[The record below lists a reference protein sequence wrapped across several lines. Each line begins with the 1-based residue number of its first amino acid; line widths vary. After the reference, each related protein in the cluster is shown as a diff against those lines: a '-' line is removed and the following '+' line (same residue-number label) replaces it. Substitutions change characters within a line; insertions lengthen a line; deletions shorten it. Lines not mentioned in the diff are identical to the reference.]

1 MRNTAASMKELK
13 MLEEQEK
20 KAELAAQKKPQM
32 HKRPKEL
39 SVNHAAA
46 MAAPAEGNET
56 AGKTVA
62 AAAAG
67 GLTSREDENKPASPF
82 KSVEGATP
90 VAKPASPFRPA
101 TQQNNNG
108 AIMTSAFKPSAGA
121 HNPSDKIVSS
131 AFKPSSG
138 AHNPSDKIVSSAFK
152 QTQKFTPQKGPSAAA
167 TSATQSDNEA
177 VKLARERAE
186 AAREQ
191 QAMRE
196 AMKAQKAAPAPAAKS
211 EAKPAHAPI
220 KRPSAF
226 SVNRAAAAAAG
237 TVETAKPVDPAPEV
251 KKPTGTSLGSVAP
264 ATESSKSGPVISPF
278 RAKTSSNSNQLG
290 NMLSANPNI
299 GAARTPI
306 WASPNTAGISPF
318 KQTAE
323 AQEEVKAMAAK
334 EAERKAAH
342 EAEVHNASYAD
353 QAKTHKS
360 AFFSRSSAL
369 KDNQSGTGASNAYGG
384 IVRPTGVVGEG
395 ERKQQIKDAAMG
407 SVLEGQKP
415 AILDPGSHVA
425 PTAAEPVFGFKPI
438 DPENYGT

>member
-1 MRNTAASMKELK
+1 
-13 MLEEQEK
+13 
-20 KAELAAQKKPQM
+20 
-32 HKRPKEL
+32 
-39 SVNHAAA
+39 
-46 MAAPAEGNET
+46 
-56 AGKTVA
+56 
-62 AAAAG
+62 
-67 GLTSREDENKPASPF
+67 
-82 KSVEGATP
+82 
-90 VAKPASPFRPA
+90 
-101 TQQNNNG
+101 
-108 AIMTSAFKPSAGA
+108 MTSAFKPSAGA

-131 AFKPSSG
+131 AFKPSAG

-152 QTQKFTPQKGPSAAA
+152 QTQKFTPQKGPAPAQV
-167 TSATQSDNEA
+167 THTENDA
-177 VKLARERAE
+177 VKLARERAA

-196 AMKAQKAAPAPAAKS
+196 AMKAQKTAEASPASAAKK
-211 EAKPAHAPI
+211 EVTQHAPI

-237 TVETAKPVDPAPEV
+237 AVETAKPANPAPEV
-251 KKPTGTSLGSVAP
+251 KKPSGTSLGSVAT
-264 ATESSKSGPVISPF
+264 ATESSKSAPVVSPF
-278 RAKTSSNSNQLG
+278 RAKSSSNSNQLG
-290 NMLSANPNI
+290 NMLSAKPNI

-323 AQEEVKAMAAK
+323 AQEEAKAMAAK